1 MGPVVEKP
9 EAESRHEACWS
20 LLVLG
25 GLTCHMQLIRA
36 GRPQPLR
43 FPSSVRGTV
52 IHPVSRA
59 RNLSRVLNSPLLPS
73 SAAHLSAGPVTA
85 IEFVHLS
92 LPPLPP
98 PSWINSLPVGFCAF
112 PLTLLP
118 SILHTAAGGI
128 SLKYKSN
135 HITLQLENSSLYLNK
150 IQISGHDLEVP
161 ARPSPC
167 EHLKLPLCHFTLN
180 PHAPDRLVQFLQHT
194 TWFSS
199 PGPLHMLLSLPR
211 AVVFHSSQ
219 S

>member
-1 MGPVVEKP
+1 MEKP
-9 EAESRHEACWS
+9 EAKSRHEACWN

-25 GLTCHMQLIRA
+25 GLMCHMQLTRA

-52 IHPVSRA
+52 IHPVWRA
-59 RNLSRVLNSPLLPS
+59 RNLSRVLDSPLLS
-73 SAAHLSAGPVTA
+73 SSTAHLSAGPVSVT
-85 IEFVHLS
+85 EFVHLS

-98 PSWINSLPVGFCAF
+98 SSWINSLPVGLCAF

-150 IQISGHDLEVP
+150 IQIFGHDLEVP
-161 ARPSPC
+161 AWPSPC
-167 EHLKLPLCHFTLN
+167 EPPKLPSCHFT
-180 PHAPDRLVQFLQHT
+180 PQ
-194 TWFSS
+194 S
-199 PGPLHMLLSLPR
+199 PCTRQTASVPAAYHVVFLPR
-211 AVVFHSSQ
+211 AFAHAVVSA
-219 S
+219 

>member
-167 EHLKLPLCHFTLN
+167 EHLKLPLCHFT
-180 PHAPDRLVQFLQHT
+180 PQ
-194 TWFSS
+194 S
-199 PGPLHMLLSLPR
+199 PCTRQTGSVPAAYHVVFLPR
-211 AVVFHSSQ
+211 AFAHAVVSA
-219 S
+219 